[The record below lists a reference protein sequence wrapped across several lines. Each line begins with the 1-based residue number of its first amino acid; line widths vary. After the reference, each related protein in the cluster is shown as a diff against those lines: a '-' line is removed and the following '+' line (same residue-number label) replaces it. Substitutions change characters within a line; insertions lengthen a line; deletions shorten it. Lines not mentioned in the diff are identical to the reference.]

1 MPNNKNNNETKVE
14 KILESYITRSKI
26 KAFLGDFKNF
36 RKSNAKGFL
45 IRIFGHKNGLLLYQ
59 KYGILK
65 YNQITERLKKQRLRV
80 KQSAKIQE
88 LQAKYPS
95 LNNIKAFTY
104 ARLNDKFE
112 ITHKDIQQ
120 FENIIKILQNQ
131 K

>member
-14 KILESYITRSKI
+14 KVLESYITRSKI

-95 LNNIKAFTY
+95 LNIIKAFTY

>member
-36 RKSNAKGFL
+36 CKSNAKGFL

-95 LNNIKAFTY
+95 LNIIKAFTY

>member
-1 MPNNKNNNETKVE
+1 MPKNETKVE

-95 LNNIKAFTY
+95 LNIIKAFTY

>member
-14 KILESYITRSKI
+14 KILESYITSSKI

-95 LNNIKAFTY
+95 LNIIKAFTY

>member
-88 LQAKYPS
+88 LQAKYTS
-95 LNNIKAFTY
+95 LNIIKAFTY

>member
-95 LNNIKAFTY
+95 SNIIKAFTY

>member
-1 MPNNKNNNETKVE
+1 M
-14 KILESYITRSKI
+14 
-26 KAFLGDFKNF
+26 GDFKNV
-36 RKSNAKGFL
+36 RKSNSKGFL

-95 LNNIKAFTY
+95 LNIIKAFTY
-104 ARLNDKFE
+104 ARYNDKFE
-112 ITHKDIQQ
+112 LTHKDIQQ
-120 FENIIKILQNQ
+120 FENIIKKIQ
-131 K
+131 KHN

>member
-1 MPNNKNNNETKVE
+1 MHNNETKVE

-95 LNNIKAFTY
+95 LNIIKAFTY

-112 ITHKDIQQ
+112 ITYKDIQQ

>member
-45 IRIFGHKNGLLLYQ
+45 IIIFGHKNGLLLYQ

-65 YNQITERLKKQRLRV
+65 YNQITERLKNTKLQEKQY
-80 KQSAKIQE
+80 AKIQE

-95 LNNIKAFTY
+95 LNIIKAFTY

>member
-45 IRIFGHKNGLLLYQ
+45 IIIFGHKNGLLLYQ

-80 KQSAKIQE
+80 KQSAKI
-88 LQAKYPS
+88 
-95 LNNIKAFTY
+95 
-104 ARLNDKFE
+104 
-112 ITHKDIQQ
+112 H
-120 FENIIKILQNQ
+120 
-131 K
+131 

>member
-95 LNNIKAFTY
+95 LNIIKAFTY

-112 ITHKDIQQ
+112 INHKDIQQ

>member
-95 LNNIKAFTY
+95 LNIIKAFTY

-120 FENIIKILQNQ
+120 FENIIQILQNQ

>member
-80 KQSAKIQE
+80 KQSAKIPE

-95 LNNIKAFTY
+95 LNIIKAFTY

>member
-1 MPNNKNNNETKVE
+1 M
-14 KILESYITRSKI
+14 
-26 KAFLGDFKNF
+26 GDFKNF

-65 YNQITERLKKQRLRV
+65 YNQITERLKKQRLAGKTICKNSRITS
-80 KQSAKIQE
+80 QI
-88 LQAKYPS
+88 S
-95 LNNIKAFTY
+95 LFKTLSKPLPY

>member
-1 MPNNKNNNETKVE
+1 MPKNNETKVE

-95 LNNIKAFTY
+95 LNIIKAFTY

>member
-1 MPNNKNNNETKVE
+1 MSNNETKVE

-95 LNNIKAFTY
+95 LNIIKAFTY

>member
-14 KILESYITRSKI
+14 KSLESYITRSKI

-95 LNNIKAFTY
+95 LNIIKAFTY

>member
-1 MPNNKNNNETKVE
+1 MPHNKNTNETKDE

-95 LNNIKAFTY
+95 LNIIKSFTY

-112 ITHKDIQQ
+112 IPHKDIQQ

>member
-1 MPNNKNNNETKVE
+1 MHNNETKVE

-95 LNNIKAFTY
+95 LNIIKAFTY

>member
-95 LNNIKAFTY
+95 LNIIKAFTY

>member
-80 KQSAKIQE
+80 KQSTKIQE

-95 LNNIKAFTY
+95 LNIIKAFTY

>member
-88 LQAKYPS
+88 WQAK
-95 LNNIKAFTY
+95 
-104 ARLNDKFE
+104 
-112 ITHKDIQQ
+112 
-120 FENIIKILQNQ
+120 
-131 K
+131 

>member
-95 LNNIKAFTY
+95 LNIIKAFTY

-112 ITHKDIQQ
+112 ITYKDIQQ

>member
-14 KILESYITRSKI
+14 KILESYIARSKI

-95 LNNIKAFTY
+95 LNIIKAFTY

>member
-65 YNQITERLKKQRLRV
+65 YNQITERLKKQWLRV

-95 LNNIKAFTY
+95 LNIIKAFTY